1 MLLVSYLAKRNNMGP
16 KRGVHRMERES
27 RFNTKFKNA
36 LEAELLSVHHD
47 TKADG
52 VSEPSIL
59 STASCF
65 V

>member
-1 MLLVSYLAKRNNMGP
+1 MGP